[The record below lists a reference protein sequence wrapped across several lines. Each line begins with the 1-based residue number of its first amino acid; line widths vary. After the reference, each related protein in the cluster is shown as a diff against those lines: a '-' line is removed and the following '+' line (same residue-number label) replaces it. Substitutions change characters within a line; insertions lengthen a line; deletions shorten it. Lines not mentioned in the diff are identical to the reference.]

1 MTVVALLVW
10 EIRAIVRGWVP
21 MRALRYAAASALL
34 MITAL
39 TTATLVLVPSSVQRG
54 AALSAD
60 AVAAMIVLLTSI
72 SIAAALAGGVGQLRA
87 PERWLLLRLAPL
99 PDYIR
104 TFLPTGA
111 MIILGTAACGVV
123 SAPFIIVSISS
134 APRTA
139 ALLALMGACAAAW
152 SVVLALSVLVTAA
165 RLLGRERAAAFAG
178 ALPLTFVVLTP
189 WSVRAITRIGI
200 ERPALW
206 LGLLASF
213 VVIPIAG
220 RWASRAF
227 VSLLQTADQPRVFP
241 EPEWG
246 RPSWTR
252 RLLRTD
258 APLAMVGF
266 GLLALISAASGFSV
280 RWGTIA
286 LLLIGASTTPLW
298 HLWKAEYECPDRW
311 RLAPEGR
318 RVRRS
323 LLLQVGGTSAA
334 AALAIALVLGWDRPM
349 WVMQVS
355 LLLVLAPF
363 TFLVYAPWLRG
374 TLQVALLLAA
384 ILTGAS

>member
-34 MITAL
+34 MVTAL
-39 TTATLVLVPSSVQRG
+39 MTATLVLVPSSVQRG
-54 AALSAD
+54 STLSAD
-60 AVAAMIVLLTSI
+60 GVAAMIVLLMSI

-87 PERWLLLRLAPL
+87 PERWQLLRLAPL

-104 TFLPTGA
+104 TFLPTAA

-123 SAPFIIVSISS
+123 VAPFIIVSMSS

-152 SVVLALSVLVTAA
+152 SVVLALSVLVCAA
-165 RLLGRERAAAFAG
+165 RLLGRQRAAAFAG
-178 ALPLTFVVLTP
+178 ALPLTFVVLAP
-189 WSVRAITRIGI
+189 WSVRSITRIGI
-200 ERPALW
+200 ERPALS

-213 VVIPIAG
+213 VMIPIAG

-227 VSLLQTADQPRVFP
+227 VALLQTADEPRVFP

-246 RPSWTR
+246 RPSWMR

-258 APLAMVGF
+258 APWGMVGF
-266 GLLALISAASGFSV
+266 GLLALISAASGFPA

-311 RLAPEGR
+311 RLAPEAGR
-318 RVRRS
+318 MRRS

-334 AALAIALVLGWDRPM
+334 VAFAIALVLGWDRPM
-349 WVMQVS
+349 WVMQVA

-363 TFLVYAPWLRG
+363 TFLVYARWLRG

-384 ILTGAS
+384 VLTGAS